1 VRELFQ
7 TPGGKEEKKRF
18 YNIVEKAEEKTPGVM
33 TAIEDAFYMWQAQEE
48 TFATQ
53 IGFIIGLR
61 IAGISSKRTKAMAR
75 TWRPGYPTDDRGP
88 GQRKRQI

>member
-33 TAIEDAFYMWQAQEE
+33 TAIEDAFYMWQAQE